1 MLFHINNSQL
11 SIKNNPGSLW
21 FYCTLIC
28 DWSRNLTPS
37 CRPIRCKT
45 KNNRDLVIRVFQL
58 ANDDVDPFF
67 WLVAAITLIW
77 VFWHSF
83 WNESNFRFFRKS
95 IENCSIDHES
105 SGTEFWRAPT
115 GQYLS
120 RGWGWG
126 GGGVGRLDSV
136 TIKFTNPHRGASP
149 FSLYFVLPYRPSIDW

>member
-21 FYCTLIC
+21 FYYTLLC

-67 WLVAAITLIW
+67 LIGCSDY
-77 VFWHSF
+77 FGF
-83 WNESNFRFFRKS
+83 GFFDTQLK
-95 IENCSIDHES
+95 
-105 SGTEFWRAPT
+105 T
-115 GQYLS
+115 
-120 RGWGWG
+120 
-126 GGGVGRLDSV
+126 
-136 TIKFTNPHRGASP
+136 
-149 FSLYFVLPYRPSIDW
+149 SL